1 MKKTVVLLLCFLIAI
16 SFVFPGDAYAKKR
29 NVKKVVVEELPSLKG
44 PKKTIAVMDFE
55 NKAGAAAQWNLG
67 SGMAEMLTT
76 ALVNSGRFIVVE
88 RQAITDVLAEQDF
101 GASGRTRTAGAAK
114 IGKILNAQVLVRGA
128 ITEFGTRSK
137 GGGGGISFKGVN
149 LGMSSSSAH
158 VAVNIRLYDAT
169 TGEVIDS
176 IRCDGKATASG
187 LSGGYSGSGLGGFGF
202 GTSTFAKTPLGKAT
216 HQTIDKAVYFV
227 ARKMDNVPWQG
238 KIVDVKG
245 NTVYIN
251 AGMDSNIYSGDE
263 FTVYKKGEEL
273 IDPDTGISLGSEDTK
288 IGRIQVVTV
297 EEKFSKANAIAG
309 SIRTFGRGDIIRLD

>member
-1 MKKTVVLLLCFLIAI
+1 MKKTIVLLLYILITI
-16 SFVFPGDAYAKKR
+16 SFVFPCDSYAKRRK
-29 NVKKVVVEELPSLKG
+29 VKEVVIEELPPLRG
-44 PKKTIAVMDFE
+44 PRKTIAVMDFE

-88 RQAITDVLAEQDF
+88 RQAITDVLTEQDF
-101 GASGRTRTAGAAK
+101 GASGRTLDVGAAK

-128 ITEFGTRSK
+128 VTEFGTRTK
-137 GGGGGISFKGVN
+137 GGGGAFSFKGINV
-149 LGMSSSSAH
+149 GMSSSSAH

-169 TGEVIDS
+169 TGQIIDS

-187 LSGGYSGSGLGGFGF
+187 ISGGYSGSELGGFTF

-216 HQTIDKAVYFV
+216 HQAIDKAVYFV
-227 ARKMDNVPWQG
+227 VRKMDRVSWQG

-245 NTVYIN
+245 DIVYIN
-251 AGMDSNIYSGDE
+251 AGMNSNIRLGDE
-263 FTVYKKGEEL
+263 FTVYKKGGEL

-288 IGRIQVVTV
+288 IGRIQVITV
-297 EEKFSKANAIAG
+297 EKKFSKANAVAG
-309 SIRTFGRGDIIRLD
+309 SVRIFGRGDIIRLD